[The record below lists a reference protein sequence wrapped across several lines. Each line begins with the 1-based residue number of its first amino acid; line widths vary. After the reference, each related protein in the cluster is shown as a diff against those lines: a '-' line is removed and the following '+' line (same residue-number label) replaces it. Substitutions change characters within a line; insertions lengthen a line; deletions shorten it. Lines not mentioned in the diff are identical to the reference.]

1 VKRLLLF
8 GLFLIVAALA
18 CTIGDVLP
26 PTSTLPVI
34 TIPPSGGTLPGI
46 TPDLASDPSVCTTAP
61 KSVAL
66 IVDPSLYGGIS
77 ANLTQFEVDLCA
89 AGYRIIEYLSDFANP
104 DEVRNYLINLYNTE
118 TSQPLAGFFLI
129 GDIPHAYQ
137 WVTLTSANPSIPD
150 LNEEVISYQF
160 YSDLNGSFGQSP
172 SYTSPGGHS
181 YSYDLHSGDLN
192 WEIWVGVLPLYKG
205 DIALTI
211 DAINRYFQKNHTY
224 RTGGYSLPRAFLQIN
239 EHRTATT
246 PAEHT
251 SAMNDMTSGQ
261 YAWTP
266 FSSDPTAQIYFNST
280 SAGLTVEQGYTAL
293 SNGVADFTVGDA
305 HGYWGGHGLL
315 DIAWAESNPIQT
327 IFFWSNGCAVGNLD
341 QPDNFLTSVLYS
353 PTSLVLLAK
362 GTTNDS
368 GGMGTNSDGFFGH
381 NIATALSAGASLGD
395 AVLAHVNVPLISPW
409 SSSREFHTATTIL
422 LGDPTLILPP

>member
-1 VKRLLLF
+1 M
-8 GLFLIVAALA
+8 
-18 CTIGDVLP
+18 
-26 PTSTLPVI
+26 
-34 TIPPSGGTLPGI
+34 
-46 TPDLASDPSVCTTAP
+46 ASDPSGCITAP
-61 KSVAL
+61 KSVAI

-77 ANLTQFEVDLCA
+77 VNLTQFEVNLCS
-89 AGYRIIEYLSDFANP
+89 AGYRIIEYLSDFTNP
-104 DEVRNYLINLYNTE
+104 DEVRSYLINLHITE
-118 TSQPLAGFFLI
+118 TSQPLVGVFLI

-137 WVTLTSANPSIPD
+137 WVTLTSTNPSIPD
-150 LNEEVISYQF
+150 LNEEAISYQF
-160 YSDLNGSFGQSP
+160 YTDLNGSFGQSP
-172 SYTSPGGHS
+172 TYTSPGGQT

-205 DIALTI
+205 DPALTI
-211 DAINRYFQKNHTY
+211 EAINRYFQKNHAF
-224 RTGGYSLPRAFLQIN
+224 RTGGYSLPRALLLIN

-246 PAEHT
+246 AAEHT
-251 SAMNDMTSGQ
+251 NAMNDMISGQ
-261 YAWTP
+261 SAWTP
-266 FSSDPTAQIYFNST
+266 FSNNPTAQFYFNSST
-280 SAGLTVEQGYTAL
+280 AGLTVNQGYTAL
-293 SNGVADFTVGDA
+293 SSGTADFTVGDA

-381 NIATALSAGASLGD
+381 NIATTLSSGTSLGD
-395 AVLAHVNVPLISPW
+395 SVLAHVNVPLINPW
-409 SSSREFHTATTIL
+409 SSSREFHYATTII
-422 LGDPTLILPP
+422 LGDPSLVLPP